1 MLEDNKLI
9 SDDNIARSKDLLA
22 CLERGDENG
31 AREVLDELTRLRET
45 ELYQEMGKLTR
56 ELHDSIMAFGKDDTL
71 INLAQAEIPDARSR
85 LRHVIKMTD
94 DAANRT
100 LTAVEESLPIC
111 EDVTQNSSDLHEKWR
126 RFIQRD
132 MNVQEFRELSLLI
145 DKFLEG
151 NTDQV
156 KELRAKLN
164 EILMA
169 QDFQDLTS
177 QIIKRVIG
185 LVEDVESNLVN
196 LVKLAGGNI
205 NVEFERTTDEDHS
218 IEATGPAVPGVD
230 TNVVSG
236 QDEVDELLSSLGF

>member
-1 MLEDNKLI
+1 
-9 SDDNIARSKDLLA
+9 
-22 CLERGDENG
+22 
-31 AREVLDELTRLRET
+31 
-45 ELYQEMGKLTR
+45 
-56 ELHDSIMAFGKDDTL
+56 
-71 INLAQAEIPDARSR
+71 
-85 LRHVIKMTD
+85 
-94 DAANRT
+94 
-100 LTAVEESLPIC
+100 
-111 EDVTQNSSDLHEKWR
+111 
-126 RFIQRD
+126 

-185 LVEDVESNLVN
+185 LVENVEANLVN

-205 NVEFERTTDEDHS
+205 KVDFEKTVHDHS

-230 TNVVSG
+230 THVVSG

>member
-1 MLEDNKLI
+1 MLEDNTLI
-9 SDDNIARSKDLLA
+9 SDDNIARGKDLLA

-31 AREVLDELTRLRET
+31 AREVLDELTRIRET

-71 INLAQAEIPDARSR
+71 INLAQEEIPDARSR

-111 EDVTQNSSDLHEKWR
+111 EDVTSNSSSLHEKWR

-151 NTDQV
+151 NTEQV
-156 KELRAKLN
+156 KDLRGKLN

-185 LVEDVESNLVN
+185 LVEDVETNLVN
-196 LVKLAGGNI
+196 LVKLSGGSI
-205 NVEFERTTDEDHS
+205 KVDFEKTKNDHS
-218 IEATGPAVPGVD
+218 IDATGPAVPGVD
-230 TNVVSG
+230 DNVVSG

>member
-1 MLEDNKLI
+1 MMLEDNTLT
-9 SDDNIARSKDLLA
+9 SEDNIARAKDLLA
-22 CLERGDENG
+22 CLERGDGSG
-31 AREVLDELTRLRET
+31 AREVLDELTRIRET

-56 ELHDSIMAFGKDDTL
+56 ELHDSLMAFGKDDAL
-71 INLAQAEIPDARSR
+71 INLAQEEIPDARSR

-111 EDVTQNSSDLHEKWR
+111 EGVTNNSSDLHEKWR

-156 KELRAKLN
+156 KELRGKLN

-185 LVEDVESNLVN
+185 LVEEVETNLVN
-196 LVKLAGGNI
+196 LVKLAGGNVNI
-205 NVEFERTTDEDHS
+205 EFKKTENDHS

-230 TNVVSG
+230 DNVVSG

>member
-9 SDDNIARSKDLLA
+9 CDDNIARSKDFLA

-31 AREVLDELTRLRET
+31 AREVLDELTRIRET

-56 ELHDSIMAFGKDDTL
+56 ELHDSLMAFGKDDTL
-71 INLAQAEIPDARSR
+71 LNLAQEEIPDARSR

-111 EDVTQNSSDLHEKWR
+111 EDVTNKSSGLHEKWR
-126 RFIQRD
+126 RFVQRD

-145 DKFLEG
+145 DKFLDG
-151 NTDQV
+151 NTEQV
-156 KELRAKLN
+156 KELRSKLN

-185 LVEDVESNLVN
+185 LVEDVETNLVN
-196 LVKLAGGNI
+196 LVKLAGGTV
-205 NVEFERTTDEDHS
+205 NVDFEKTKNDHS
-218 IEATGPAVPGVD
+218 IDASGPPVPGVD
-230 TNVVSG
+230 DNVVSG

>member
-1 MLEDNKLI
+1 MLEDNKLT
-9 SDDNIARSKDLLA
+9 SDDNIARAKDLLA

-31 AREVLDELTRLRET
+31 AREVLDDLTHIREN
-45 ELYQEMGKLTR
+45 ELYQEVGKLTR
-56 ELHDSIMAFGKDDTL
+56 ELHDSLMAFGKDNSL
-71 INLAQAEIPDARSR
+71 VSLAQEEIPDARSR

-100 LTAVEESLPIC
+100 LSAVEESIPIC
-111 EDVTQNSSDLHEKWR
+111 DNVATNSSDLHEKWR

-151 NTDQV
+151 NTEQV
-156 KELRAKLN
+156 QDLRSKLN
-164 EILMA
+164 AILMA

-185 LVEDVESNLVN
+185 LVEEVETNLVN
-196 LVKLAGGNI
+196 LVKLSGGNI
-205 NVEFERTTDEDHS
+205 KVEFEKTRNDHS
-218 IEATGPAVPGVD
+218 IEASGPAVPGVD
-230 TNVVSG
+230 NNIVSG
-236 QDEVDELLSSLGF
+236 QDEVDDILSSLGF

>member
-1 MLEDNKLI
+1 MLEDTKLT
-9 SDDNIARSKDLLA
+9 SEDNIARTKDLLA

-31 AREVLDELTRLRET
+31 AREVLDELTRIRET

-56 ELHDSIMAFGKDDTL
+56 ELHDSLMAFGKDDQL
-71 INLAQAEIPDARSR
+71 ISLAKEEIPDARSR

-100 LTAVEESLPIC
+100 LSAVEESLPIC
-111 EDVTQNSSDLHEKWR
+111 EEVTSKSSDLHEKWR

-156 KELRAKLN
+156 KDLRTKLN

-185 LVEDVESNLVN
+185 LVEQVEDNLVN
-196 LVKLAGGNI
+196 LVRLSGGSI
-205 NVEFERTTDEDHS
+205 KVDFEKTKGDHS

-230 TNVVSG
+230 NNIVSG

>member
-1 MLEDNKLI
+1 MLEENKLI
-9 SDDNIARSKDLLA
+9 SDDNIARTKDLLA

-31 AREVLDELTRLRET
+31 AREVLDELTRIRET

-56 ELHDSIMAFGKDDTL
+56 ELHDSLTAFGKDDQL
-71 INLAQAEIPDARSR
+71 INLAQEEIPDARSR
-85 LRHVIKMTD
+85 LRYVIKMTD
-94 DAANRT
+94 DAAHRT
-100 LTAVEESLPIC
+100 LTAVEESMPIC
-111 EDVTQNSSDLHEKWR
+111 EDVTGKSSDLHEKWR
-126 RFIQRD
+126 RFVQRD

-156 KELRAKLN
+156 KELRNKLN

-185 LVEDVESNLVN
+185 LVEEVEDNLVN
-196 LVKLAGGNI
+196 LVKLAGGTI
-205 NVEFERTTDEDHS
+205 KVDFEKTKNDHS

-230 TNVVSG
+230 DHVVSG

>member
-1 MLEDNKLI
+1 MLEENNLI

-31 AREVLDELTRLRET
+31 ARDVLDELTRIRET
-45 ELYQEMGKLTR
+45 ELYMEMGKLTR

-71 INLAQAEIPDARSR
+71 LNLAQEEIPDARSR

-100 LTAVEESLPIC
+100 LSAVEESLPIC
-111 EDVTQNSSDLHEKWR
+111 EDVTNKSSDLHEKWC

-156 KELRAKLN
+156 KELRSKLN

-185 LVEDVESNLVN
+185 LVEDVETNLVN

-205 NVEFERTTDEDHS
+205 TIDFVKTEDHS
-218 IEATGPAVPGVD
+218 IEAVGPAVPGVD

>member
-1 MLEDNKLI
+1 MLEENNLV
-9 SDDNIARSKDLLA
+9 SEDNIARAKDFLA

-31 AREVLDELTRLRET
+31 AREVLDELSRIRET
-45 ELYQEMGKLTR
+45 ELYQEMGKMTR
-56 ELHDSIMAFGKDDTL
+56 ELHDSLMAFGRDDTL
-71 INLAQAEIPDARSR
+71 ISLAQEEIPDARSR

-94 DAANRT
+94 DAAHRT
-100 LTAVEESLPIC
+100 LTAVEESMPIC
-111 EDVTQNSSDLHEKWR
+111 ESVTNNSSDLHEKWR

-156 KELRAKLN
+156 KVLRNKLN

-185 LVEDVESNLVN
+185 LVENVETNLVN
-196 LVKLAGGNI
+196 LVKLSGGKI
-205 NVEFERTTDEDHS
+205 NVEFEETKNDHS

-230 TNVVSG
+230 NNVVSG

>member
-1 MLEDNKLI
+1 MLEENVLI
-9 SDDNIARSKDLLA
+9 SDDNIARCKDLLA
-22 CLERGDENG
+22 CLERGDESG
-31 AREVLDELTRLRET
+31 GREILDELTRIRET
-45 ELYQEMGKLTR
+45 ELYKEMGKLTR
-56 ELHDSIMAFGKDDTL
+56 ELHDSIMAFGKDDAL
-71 INLAQAEIPDARSR
+71 ISLAKEDIPDARSR

-100 LTAVEESLPIC
+100 LTAVEESMPIC
-111 EDVTQNSSDLHEKWR
+111 ESVTSSSTDLHEKWR

-145 DKFLEG
+145 DRFLEG
-151 NTDQV
+151 NTEQV
-156 KELRAKLN
+156 KELRGKLN

-185 LVEDVESNLVN
+185 LVENVETNLVN
-196 LVKLAGGNI
+196 LVKLSGGNVKI
-205 NVEFERTTDEDHS
+205 EFEKTSNDHS

-236 QDEVDELLSSLGF
+236 QDEVDDILSSLGF

>member
-1 MLEDNKLI
+1 MLEENILI
-9 SDDNIARSKDLLA
+9 SEDNIARSKDLLA
-22 CLERGDENG
+22 CLERGDESG
-31 AREVLDELTRLRET
+31 AREILDELTRIRET
-45 ELYQEMGKLTR
+45 ELYKEMGKLTR
-56 ELHDSIMAFGKDDTL
+56 ELHDSIMAFGKDDAL
-71 INLAQAEIPDARSR
+71 INLAKEDIPDARSR

-100 LTAVEESLPIC
+100 LTAVEESMPIC
-111 EDVTQNSSDLHEKWR
+111 ESVTNSSGELHEKWR

-145 DKFLEG
+145 DQFLEG
-151 NTDQV
+151 NTEQV
-156 KELRAKLN
+156 KVLRGKLN

-185 LVEDVESNLVN
+185 LVENVETNLVN
-196 LVKLAGGNI
+196 LVKLSGGNVKI
-205 NVEFERTTDEDHS
+205 EFEKTKDDHS

-236 QDEVDELLSSLGF
+236 QDEVDDILSSLGF